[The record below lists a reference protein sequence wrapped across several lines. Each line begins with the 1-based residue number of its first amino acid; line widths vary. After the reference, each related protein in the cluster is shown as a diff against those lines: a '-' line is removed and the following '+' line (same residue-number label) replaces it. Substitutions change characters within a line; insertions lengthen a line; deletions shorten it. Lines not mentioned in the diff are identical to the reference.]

1 MEELSQASM
10 KIGQA
15 MYGKK
20 DESGSAAAA
29 DEAEPKE
36 AEYEEKKDSTT
47 DGKK

>member
-1 MEELSQASM
+1 M

-20 DESGSAAAA
+20 DGSGAAGSA

-36 AEYEEKKDSTT
+36 AEYEEEKKDSTT
-47 DGKK
+47 DSKK